1 MTIRVTSWGW
11 ERWVVR
17 PNLTPA
23 SVGHVRT
30 HPMPLISHR
39 ARLALE
45 ILADAG
51 QRGSTDPSF
60 LARFTRELLDLVHDG
75 FASVEREVV
84 KVRCYPAEVARV
96 TITDA
101 GLQAL
106 EGPSAL
112 TLH

>member
-1 MTIRVTSWGW
+1 
-11 ERWVVR
+11 
-17 PNLTPA
+17 
-23 SVGHVRT
+23 
-30 HPMPLISHR
+30 MPFTRR

-45 ILADAG
+45 ILAGAG
-51 QRGSTDPSF
+51 QRGTTDPSF
-60 LARFTRELLDLVHDG
+60 LARFTPELLDLMDDG
-75 FASVEREVV
+75 LVTAEREIT
-84 KVRCYPAEVARV
+84 RSRGRMIEGARV

>member
-1 MTIRVTSWGW
+1 MRL
-11 ERWVVR
+11 
-17 PNLTPA
+17 NLTPA
-23 SVGHVRT
+23 SVGHVKTR
-30 HPMPLISHR
+30 PMPFTRR

-51 QRGSTDPSF
+51 QRGTTDPSF
-60 LARFTRELLDLVHDG
+60 LARFTPELLDLVHDG
-75 FASVEREVV
+75 FAMVEREVV

-112 TLH
+112 TLHCPALFPV